1 MMRQVDGV
9 APRRH
14 VGDGLQFLPVGFPIN
29 LALSAVLI
37 AWQQKKNLS
46 YDK

>member
-1 MMRQVDGV
+1 MVHQVDGV

-37 AWQQKKNLS
+37 MWQQKEKLVL
-46 YDK
+46 